1 MELSKDLDHRP
12 IVFLRFNPDPPQF
25 LQVAFCFPCSQI
37 PDPPQSL
44 HHAFCFPCSQI
55 PDPPQS
61 LHRALCFPCSH
72 FFIDFLTSLIIL
84 HKTIFFDKVILRIL
98 SQLNYEI
105 LQDFNKIIELFLSF
119 CLSHYLSNIEFDVTR

>member
-1 MELSKDLDHRP
+1 MINQYSTNIRKTLFSIENIIINISV
-12 IVFLRFNPDPPQF
+12 IQN
-25 LQVAFCFPCSQI
+25 I
-37 PDPPQSL
+37 
-44 HHAFCFPCSQI
+44 I
-55 PDPPQS
+55 Y
-61 LHRALCFPCSH
+61 
-72 FFIDFLTSLIIL
+72 FLTSLIIL